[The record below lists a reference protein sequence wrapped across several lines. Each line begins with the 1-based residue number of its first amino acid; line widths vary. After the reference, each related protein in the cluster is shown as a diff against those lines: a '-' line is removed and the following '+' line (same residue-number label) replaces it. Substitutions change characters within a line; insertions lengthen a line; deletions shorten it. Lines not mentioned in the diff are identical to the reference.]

1 MGQIQSVKTMKNGKV
16 IVTLELSET
25 ELLWLQGNM
34 QDMHLF
40 SESNLMYRTK
50 LVQRGKRE
58 SSKYFLMP
66 KELRQNLVANKEV
79 NCNKIE
85 TSSKTIY
92 LFTVNKRPDLKSKFT
107 SSRKKKEDFDNELM
121 RMNMS

>member
-92 LFTVNKRPDLKSKFT
+92 LFAVNKRPDLKSKFT